1 MFLLLALLLLPPTVR
16 AESFWMTA
24 ELLRVDWREGCLTTA
39 GCSQPRFKI
48 LEDLLPLTEK
58 ISISWPVSEHFV
70 QVRGTTFRT
79 ASDSSRSFVSHW
91 TNGKPEDVTLSCQV
105 VGTDPTY
112 GFPRVCDQTPSIRV
126 FQERIVEAF
135 GRNRRHQTTPT
146 PLSEEEL
153 GKKLIEIRG
162 KCFNATVAVQKHIE
176 RCPWCPDPSDV
187 TLIEQRMPEEPSVF
201 TASILS
207 QLKGDDRI
215 LHVSVLVLAGIA
227 VLASVGFAC
236 VLVAFLRQK
245 RTHRQISV
253 KPRYHPYSP
262 STCKTGDDE
271 NRYDMPWEQTRP
283 LTYWLS
289 SSKSEATT
297 TSPLD
302 SASSLGAPSSIVPPY
317 SFRSGCTIP
326 QTHLYHHISPN
337 SSIGAGHDSGLESV

>member
-1 MFLLLALLLLPPTVR
+1 MLLKLIFLPVVIG
-16 AESFWMTA
+16 ESFWMTA

-48 LEDLLPLTEK
+48 LEDMLPLTEK
-58 ISISWPVSEHFV
+58 LSISWPVSEHFV
-70 QVRGTTFRT
+70 Q
-79 ASDSSRSFVSHW
+79 DSSRPFVSHW
-91 TNGKPEDVTLSCQV
+91 SAGKPEDVTLSCQV

-112 GFPRVCDQTPSIRV
+112 GFPRICDQTPSIRV
-126 FQERIVEAF
+126 FQERVTEAF
-135 GRNRRHQTTPT
+135 GRNRRHQTTT
-146 PLSEEEL
+146 GPLSEEEL

-162 KCFNATVAVQKHIE
+162 KCFNATVAIQKHIE

-187 TLIEQRMPEEPSVF
+187 TLIEQRIPDDISSTF
-201 TASILS
+201 SASILS
-207 QLKGDDRI
+207 QWKGDDHI
-215 LHVSVLVLAGIA
+215 LHISVLVLAAITI
-227 VLASVGFAC
+227 LASIGFASM
-236 VLVAFLRQK
+236 LVAFLKHK

-253 KPRYHPYSP
+253 NPRYHPYS
-262 STCKTGDDE
+262 SSKCKVSDDE

-302 SASSLGAPSSIVPPY
+302 SASSLGATSSIVAPY
-317 SFRSGCTIP
+317 NFRATCTIP

-337 SSIGAGHDSGLESV
+337 SSVGPGHDSGLESV